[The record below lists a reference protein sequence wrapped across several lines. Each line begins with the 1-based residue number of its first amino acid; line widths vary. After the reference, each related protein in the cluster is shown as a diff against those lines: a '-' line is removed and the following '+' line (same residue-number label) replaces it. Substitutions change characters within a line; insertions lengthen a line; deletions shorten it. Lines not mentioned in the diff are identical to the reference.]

1 MARKG
6 WRSLAHTQGRRF
18 MRKLILSAVL
28 TIAAVLLTVVP
39 VLADTIGP
47 GV

>member
-1 MARKG
+1 
-6 WRSLAHTQGRRF
+6 

-39 VLADTIGP
+39 VLADSIGP

>member
-1 MARKG
+1 
-6 WRSLAHTQGRRF
+6 

-28 TIAAVLLTVVP
+28 TLLAVVLTVSP
-39 VLADTIGP
+39 VLADSIGP